1 MFTCSFKKKTHTT
14 KLYCCYLRWIIWCC
28 SVTQSCPALCNPVDC
43 STPAF
48 PVLHHLSRVCSNSC
62 PLSLWCHPAISSS
75 VIPFSSCPQSFPA
88 SGSFPLSQF
97 FASGRQS
104 IDSSVSASVLPVK
117 IQDWFP
123 LGWTGLVSLQSKGL
137 LRVFSSTSLGQ
148 FKSFYHLL

>member
-97 FASGRQS
+97 FASGGQKHWSFSFS
-104 IDSSVSASVLPVK
+104 ISPSSENSGLISFRM
-117 IQDWFP
+117 DWFGFLAVQGP
-123 LGWTGLVSLQSKGL
+123 LKSLLQ
-137 LRVFSSTSLGQ
+137 
-148 FKSFYHLL
+148 HLIRAI